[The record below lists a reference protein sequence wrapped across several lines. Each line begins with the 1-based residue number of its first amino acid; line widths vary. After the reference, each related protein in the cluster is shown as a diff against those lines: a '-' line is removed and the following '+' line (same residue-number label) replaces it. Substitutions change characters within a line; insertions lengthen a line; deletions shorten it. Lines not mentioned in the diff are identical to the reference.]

1 MPPALAKEMEE
12 LVVEVPMLL
21 MMMKAGIGGFGDKT
35 KEDAAFDPKSKTE
48 NDDIRGKDKWKSC
61 QTNQKRAATKA
72 GQIFCNRPKQYCS
85 RFE

>member
-1 MPPALAKEMEE
+1 LSAMCPVTLPAAGGGFLTAGLANERDE

-48 NDDIRGKDKWKSC
+48 NDIRGK
-61 QTNQKRAATKA
+61 
-72 GQIFCNRPKQYCS
+72 
-85 RFE
+85 

>member
-1 MPPALAKEMEE
+1 
-12 LVVEVPMLL
+12 MLL

-72 GQIFCNRPKQYCS
+72 GQIFCNRTKQYYTTKNDAVA
-85 RFE
+85 